1 MAESR
6 PEFRQ
11 PAREG
16 SHPQLP
22 DPGKEVDP
30 LPKMVSSQCQTPFSI
45 LLEMTRIRGTV
56 LQKEKSVWQLQ
67 ICNVL
72 I

>member
-6 PEFRQ
+6 LEFRQ

-22 DPGKEVDP
+22 DPAKEVDP

-45 LLEMTRIRGTV
+45 LLEMTRDQRHCVTEGKVCLATTN
-56 LQKEKSVWQLQ
+56 L
-67 ICNVL
+67 
-72 I
+72 

>member
-6 PEFRQ
+6 PELRQ

-30 LPKMVSSQCQTPFSI
+30 LSKTVSSQWQTPFSI
-45 LLEMTRIRGTV
+45 LLEMTRDQRHRVTEGKVCLATTN
-56 LQKEKSVWQLQ
+56 L
-67 ICNVL
+67 
-72 I
+72 